1 MASSRGS
8 RLMSPAAAGSFFT
21 TSATWKAH
29 WSHSVE
35 ITWVSEKGRL
45 YVKVSKRPDSV
56 RQSLVPIRALPLTS
70 YVTLAQQP

>member
-1 MASSRGS
+1 
-8 RLMSPAAAGSFFT
+8 MSPAVAGRFFT
-21 TSATWKAH
+21 TSATWRAH

-35 ITWVSEKGRL
+35 ITWVSEKGTP

-56 RQSLVPIRALPLTS
+56 RQSLVPIWALPLTS